1 MRISDWSSDVCSSDL
16 DQPITTHR
24 SERSRQEAGG
34 PAPKRHREQRHAGFA
49 ALRARSDTDDDN
61 VVDGPGDIPA
71 SAAGIVV
78 LERIGDCD
86 SREGRDISARYAG
99 IVGKRLSFRGALPA
113 PGEAE
118 ADLAR
123 RWPWAPSAA
132 RFVGGRLALL
142 RRAFMAGGEVGRLRL
157 PPGLHVGTRSEE
169 RRGGKEGGSQR
180 RYRWSPKT

>member
-1 MRISDWSSDVCSSDL
+1 MILRPPRATLTDTLFPYTTLVRSVEWLASAP
-16 DQPITTHR
+16 DQPISTHR

-86 SREGRDISARYAG
+86 SREGRDSSAQ
-99 IVGKRLSFRGALPA
+99 I
-113 PGEAE
+113 
-118 ADLAR
+118 
-123 RWPWAPSAA
+123 
-132 RFVGGRLALL
+132 GRA
-142 RRAFMAGGEVGRLRL
+142 
-157 PPGLHVGTRSEE
+157 HV
-169 RRGGKEGGSQR
+169 
-180 RYRWSPKT
+180 

>member
-1 MRISDWSSDVCSSDL
+1 M
-16 DQPITTHR
+16 
-24 SERSRQEAGG
+24 
-34 PAPKRHREQRHAGFA
+34 
-49 ALRARSDTDDDN
+49 DTDEDN
-61 VVDGPGDIPA
+61 GVDGPGDIPA

-132 RFVGGRLALL
+132 RFVEGRLALL
-142 RRAFMAGGEVGRLRL
+142 RRAFMAG
-157 PPGLHVGTRSEE
+157 RSEE
-169 RRGGKEGGSQR
+169 RRVGKECVSTCR
-180 RYRWSPKT
+180 SRWSPYH

>member
-1 MRISDWSSDVCSSDL
+1 MLARVLARESCAVFPCRQREYLSRLAVEWLASAP

-78 LERIGDCD
+78 LEIGRASC
-86 SREGRDISARYAG
+86 RE
-99 IVGKRLSFRGALPA
+99 RGCQY
-113 PGEAE
+113 
-118 ADLAR
+118 
-123 RWPWAPSAA
+123 
-132 RFVGGRLALL
+132 V
-142 RRAFMAGGEVGRLRL
+142 
-157 PPGLHVGTRSEE
+157 
-169 RRGGKEGGSQR
+169 
-180 RYRWSPKT
+180 